1 MIHLAVIHCAR
12 RPVVTERAFSCAFLM
27 LDTELIAL
35 VARGQRPA
43 LGALYDRY
51 AGLLLAVLTRV
62 LRDAA
67 EAEDVL
73 HEVFLEVWQHAADFD
88 SARGNVRAWLV
99 MRARSRGLDR
109 LRSLGRTRTLP
120 EDASPD
126 APVDVAPAD
135 ALTIRRALSNL
146 APELRQLLELGYFEG
161 MSSAEIAAHEGLA
174 IGTVK
179 SRVARA
185 LAELRDQLGSS

>member
-1 MIHLAVIHCAR
+1 
-12 RPVVTERAFSCAFLM
+12 M
-27 LDTELIAL
+27 LDTELIGQ
-35 VARGQRPA
+35 VARGQRQA

-51 AGLLLAVLTRV
+51 ASLMLAVLTRV
-62 LRDAA
+62 LRDPA

-88 SARGNVRAWLV
+88 PARGNVRAWLV

-109 LRSLGRTRTLP
+109 LRALGRTRTLP
-120 EDASPD
+120 EDIAGD
-126 APVDVAPAD
+126 ACVAGAPAD
-135 ALTIRRALSNL
+135 TLTIRRALSKL

-161 MSSAEIAAHEGLA
+161 MSSAEIAEHEGLA
-174 IGTVK
+174 VGTVK

-185 LAELRDQLGSS
+185 LAELRDQLGSN

>member
-1 MIHLAVIHCAR
+1 
-12 RPVVTERAFSCAFLM
+12 M
-27 LDTELIAL
+27 LDTELLAQ
-35 VARGQRPA
+35 VARGHRQA

-51 AGLLLAVLTRV
+51 AGLLLAVLRRV
-62 LRDAA
+62 LRDET

-88 SARGNVRAWLV
+88 PARGTVRAWLV

-109 LRSLGRTRTLP
+109 LRALGRTRTLP
-120 EDASPD
+120 EHTATGD
-126 APVDVAPAD
+126 APVEATPAD
-135 ALTIRRALSNL
+135 ALTIRRALSKL

-161 MSSAEIAAHEGLA
+161 MSSAEIAEHEGLA
-174 IGTVK
+174 VGTVK

>member
-1 MIHLAVIHCAR
+1 MQ
-12 RPVVTERAFSCAFLM
+12 
-27 LDTELIAL
+27 DTELIAL
-35 VARGQRPA
+35 VARGQQAA

-51 AGLLLAVLTRV
+51 SSLLLAVLTRV
-62 LRDAA
+62 LRDAQ

-88 SARGNVRAWLV
+88 PARGSVRSWLV

-109 LRSLGRTRTLP
+109 LRVVTRARALP
-120 EDASPD
+120 GELLTPGDASS
-126 APVDVAPAD
+126 ASAAEHLSV
-135 ALTIRRALSNL
+135 RRALSNL
-146 APELRQLLELGYFEG
+146 APELRALLELGYFEG
-161 MSSAEIAAHEGLA
+161 MSSAEIAAHQGLP

-185 LAELRDQLGSS
+185 LAELRDVLGQG

>member
-1 MIHLAVIHCAR
+1 M
-12 RPVVTERAFSCAFLM
+12 P
-27 LDTELIAL
+27 DTELIAQ
-35 VARGQRPA
+35 VARGQKLA
-43 LGALYDRY
+43 LGALYDRH

-62 LRDAA
+62 LRDRE

-88 SARGNVRAWLV
+88 PARGNVRAWLV

-109 LRSLGRTRTLP
+109 LRALGRSRTLP
-120 EDASPD
+120 EGTAAAA
-126 APVDVAPAD
+126 APVAVAPAD
-135 ALTIRRALSNL
+135 ALSVRRALSNL
-146 APELRQLLELGYFEG
+146 PLELGRLLELGYFEG
-161 MSSAEIAAHEGLA
+161 MSSAEIAEHEGLA

-185 LAELRDQLGSS
+185 LAELRDHLGRS

>member
-1 MIHLAVIHCAR
+1 M
-12 RPVVTERAFSCAFLM
+12 P
-27 LDTELIAL
+27 DTELIAQ
-35 VARGQRPA
+35 VARGQKLA
-43 LGALYDRY
+43 LAALYDRY

-62 LRDAA
+62 LRDRE

-88 SARGNVRAWLV
+88 PGRGNARAWLV

-109 LRSLGRTRTLP
+109 LRALGRSRTLP
-120 EDASPD
+120 EGTASAE
-126 APVDVAPAD
+126 APVQTAPAD
-135 ALTIRRALSNL
+135 ALSVRRALSNL

-185 LAELRDQLGSS
+185 LAELRDHLGPG

>member
-1 MIHLAVIHCAR
+1 
-12 RPVVTERAFSCAFLM
+12 M

-51 AGLLLAVLTRV
+51 AGLLMAVLTRV
-62 LRDAA
+62 LRDRT

-88 SARGNVRAWLV
+88 PARGNVRAWLV

-109 LRSLGRTRTLP
+109 LRSLGRARALP
-120 EDASPD
+120 EDPSPD
-126 APVDVAPAD
+126 APVEVAPAD

-161 MSSAEIAAHEGLA
+161 MSSAEMAAHEGLA

>member
-1 MIHLAVIHCAR
+1 
-12 RPVVTERAFSCAFLM
+12 M
-27 LDTELIAL
+27 LDTELIAQ
-35 VARGQRPA
+35 VARGQKLA

-62 LRDAA
+62 LRDAT

-88 SARGNVRAWLV
+88 PARGNVRAWLV

-109 LRSLGRTRTLP
+109 LRALGRARTLP
-120 EDASPD
+120 EGAAFAE
-126 APVDVAPAD
+126 APVEAAPAD

-161 MSSAEIAAHEGLA
+161 MSSAEIAAREGLA

-185 LAELRDQLGSS
+185 LAELRDHLGSL

>member
-1 MIHLAVIHCAR
+1 
-12 RPVVTERAFSCAFLM
+12 M
-27 LDTELIAL
+27 LDTELIAQ
-35 VARGQRPA
+35 VARGQKLA
-43 LGALYDRY
+43 LGGLYDRY

-62 LRDAA
+62 LRDPT

-88 SARGNVRAWLV
+88 PTRGNVRAWLV

-109 LRSLGRTRTLP
+109 LRALGRARTLP
-120 EDASPD
+120 EGVAPAD
-126 APVDVAPAD
+126 APVEVAPAD
-135 ALTIRRALSNL
+135 ALTIQRALSSL

-174 IGTVK
+174 VGTVK

-185 LAELRDQLGSS
+185 LAELRDHLGSI